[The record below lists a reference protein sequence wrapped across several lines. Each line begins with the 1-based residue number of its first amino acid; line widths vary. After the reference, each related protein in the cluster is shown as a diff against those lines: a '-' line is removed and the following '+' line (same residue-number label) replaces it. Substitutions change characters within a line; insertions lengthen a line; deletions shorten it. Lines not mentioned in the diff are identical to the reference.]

1 MPPKP
6 DGPNQLETLR
16 DLLGLARALY
26 AAWKKSGQGPIE
38 MEELRSIGED
48 LREAYQ
54 LAQKARPGSQAHQA
68 AWTKAE
74 RASARFGDIVG
85 KYETVQNLVAKT
97 GERLGFRNVNARP
110 FLDRN
115 EKHRERVKRG

>member
-1 MPPKP
+1 MPTKTDAPS
-6 DGPNQLETLR
+6 LETLR

-26 AAWKKSGQGPIE
+26 ATWRKSGQGPIE

-54 LAQKARPGSQAHQA
+54 LAQKARPGSQAHRA
-68 AWTKAE
+68 AWGKAE
-74 RASARFGDIVG
+74 RATARFGDIVG
-85 KYETVQNLVAKT
+85 KYETVQNLVSKT
-97 GERLGFRNVNARP
+97 GERLGFRNVNDRP

-115 EKHRERVKRG
+115 EKFRERVKRG